1 MQASAPT
8 GYLEIER
15 ALRLLAL
22 GDSDLW
28 IARKLHDVDH
38 PAAARAE
45 TLLRQGRRQQAQA
58 MLEIT
63 LTQLAGASNGNG
75 LAWFSRAGL

>member
-1 MQASAPT
+1 MRAPPA

-22 GDSDLW
+22 GDSDIW
-28 IARKLHDVDH
+28 IASKLRGVDH
-38 PAAARAE
+38 PAATKAV

-58 MLEIT
+58 MLENT
-63 LTQLAGASNGNG
+63 LARMAGAPDGKG
-75 LAWFSRAGL
+75 LAWFNNAGL

>member
-1 MQASAPT
+1 MRAPPA

-22 GDSDLW
+22 GDSDMW
-28 IARKLHDVDH
+28 IASKLRGVDH
-38 PAAARAE
+38 PAATKAV

-58 MLEIT
+58 MLENT
-63 LTQLAGASNGNG
+63 LARMAGAPDGKG
-75 LAWFSRAGL
+75 LAWFNSAGL